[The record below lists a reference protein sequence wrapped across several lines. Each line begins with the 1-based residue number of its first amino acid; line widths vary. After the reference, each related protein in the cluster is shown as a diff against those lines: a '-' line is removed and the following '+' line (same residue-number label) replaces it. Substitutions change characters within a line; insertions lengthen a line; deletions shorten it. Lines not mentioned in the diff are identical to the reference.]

1 MYCNFYGLTQK
12 PFELAPA
19 GNLVYLS
26 EAHREGVAT
35 LRYGVIADKGFLLL
49 TGGVGTGK
57 TTLLNYLLGVLHN
70 KVQVCVL
77 NNPTLSRDEFFHYLG
92 GTLGIG
98 YKGNKG
104 EFILQFSNLLERCRK
119 RKNKILLIIDEAQA
133 FPIDL
138 LEEIRLLSNHAG
150 DRNVLS
156 IFLIGQPE
164 LQETLAHPQLLPLRQ
179 RIGIRYH
186 LEPLTREDTGQ
197 YIAYR
202 LNKAGAANPVIFTR
216 EAVDCIHEA
225 SQGNPRLINVIC
237 DHAMISGFVLER
249 NRIDR
254 DIVLECLPQIRLQ
267 GETGLQIS
275 GASGQA
281 ETREKGRDAAKHPS
295 RTVFILL
302 GVLSVLASTGL
313 LWVFVVQKWLVKLS

>member
-1 MYCNFYGLTQK
+1 MYCNFYGLSQK

-57 TTLLNYLLGVLHN
+57 TTILNYLLGVLHN

-104 EFILQFSNLLERCRK
+104 EFILQFSNLLESCRK
-119 RKNKILLIIDEAQA
+119 RKNKILLIIDEAQV

-164 LQETLAHPQLLPLRQ
+164 LQVTLAHPQLLPLRQ

-186 LEPLTREDTGQ
+186 LEPLTRDDTGQ

-202 LNKAGAANPVIFTR
+202 LNKVGAANSAIFTQ

-237 DHAMISGFVLER
+237 DHAMISGFVLEK

-254 DIVLECLPQIRLQ
+254 DIVLECLQQIRLQ
-267 GETGLQIS
+267 GETGLRIS
-275 GASGQA
+275 GAAGQA
-281 ETREKGRDAAKHPS
+281 ETGAKGRDAAKHPS
-295 RTVFILL
+295 RGVLVLL
-302 GVLSVLASTGL
+302 GVLLVLASTGL
-313 LWVFVVQKWLVKLS
+313 LWVFVVHKWLVRS